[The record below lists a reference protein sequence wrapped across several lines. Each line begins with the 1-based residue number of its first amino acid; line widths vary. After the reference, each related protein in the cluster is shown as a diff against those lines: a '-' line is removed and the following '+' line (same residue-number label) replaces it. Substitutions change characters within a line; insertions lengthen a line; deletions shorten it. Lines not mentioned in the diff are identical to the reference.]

1 MTRLSVPDCVKV
13 DTNKLVSVLDGVN
26 QDTYF
31 NLNVSNVV
39 MKILK
44 NAIQGP
50 FILRDILRFF
60 RSNILDDFS
69 IMLRMQ

>member
-50 FILRDILRFF
+50 FILILY
-60 RSNILDDFS
+60 
-69 IMLRMQ
+69 

>member
-31 NLNVSNVV
+31 NPNVSNIV

-50 FILRDILRFF
+50 FILRYYIRPF
-60 RSNILDDFS
+60 
-69 IMLRMQ
+69 MAQQ